1 MQYLII
7 IISYLFLLASSGY
20 LVEFILSRI
29 SHKKLEELAEQGE
42 NEEEKKKKTI
52 FNTGNIIGKC
62 ENVLILTFMLL
73 DAHTALAL
81 VITAKTLIRKEE
93 IEKNSIYF
101 LAGTMVNVSYSVLI
115 GYIVKLILNNLMH

>member
-1 MQYLII
+1 MQYLLI
-7 IISYLFLLASSGY
+7 IISYLFLLGSSGY
-20 LVEFILSRI
+20 LVAFILSRR
-29 SHKKLEELAEQGE
+29 SHKKLEELAEQSE

-62 ENVLILTFMLL
+62 ENILILTFMLL